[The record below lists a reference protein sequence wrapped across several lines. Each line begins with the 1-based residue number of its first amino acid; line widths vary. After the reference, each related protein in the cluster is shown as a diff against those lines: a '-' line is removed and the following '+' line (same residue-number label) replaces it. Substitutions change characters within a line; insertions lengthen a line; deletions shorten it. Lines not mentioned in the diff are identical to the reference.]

1 MSSHGLP
8 AAAYAPLVDV
18 DPPLAEHVLE
28 VLAAASLLAYAEP
41 LVGDTGPYR
50 DVRAPNRP
58 TTRVYVVRSSLPA
71 AREVISRQ
79 LPMLRADFH
88 AAAAASSDAEDM
100 SRASAEQ
107 VDRAWQEIISGF
119 HTADAPERPTT
130 GSGLSERLVREHTEP
145 DEPSPAYEP
154 AAAGPRDY
162 TVYEDPEEDRF
173 IPEPPPPLPRP
184 RDRFD
189 VAAWLGIIGGPL
201 AMVLSFVLGWGSWL
215 AAVGFIAFTAGF
227 IALVARSGSPRD
239 DGDDGA
245 VV

>member
-1 MSSHGLP
+1 MPAHGLP

-28 VLAAASLLAYAEP
+28 ILATANLLAYAEP

-50 DVRAPNRP
+50 DVRAPDRP
-58 TTRVYVVRSSLPA
+58 TTRVFVERSSLA
-71 AREVISRQ
+71 TARHVVEQQ
-79 LPMLRADFH
+79 LPALRADFH
-88 AAAAASSDAEDM
+88 AAAAAVTDAEDM

-119 HTADAPERPTT
+119 HTDASPDRPEQAEPP
-130 GSGLSERLVREHTEP
+130 GSGLSQRLVREHTAP
-145 DEPSPAYEP
+145 DSPP
-154 AAAGPRDY
+154 TGPRDY
-162 TVYEDPEEDRF
+162 TVYEDPDDDRF
-173 IPEPPPPLPRP
+173 VPEPPPPLPRP

-189 VAAWLGIIGGPL
+189 VAAWAGIIGGPL
-201 AMVLSFVLGWGSWL
+201 AMVAAFVLGWGSWL
-215 AAVGFIAFTAGF
+215 AAVGFIGFTAGF
-227 IALVARSGSPRD
+227 IALVARSGSARD